1 MYFAIFITK
10 LNPLNFSP
18 IPALLQGYLPQQSE
32 LNSMDSD
39 LTALETEADQLE
51 ARVKGL
57 ESDLVSC

>member
-1 MYFAIFITK
+1 MFITK
-10 LNPLNFSP
+10 LNPHNFSL
-18 IPALLQGYLPQQSE
+18 IPALLQGYLAQQSE